1 MRLGIMGG
9 TFDPI
14 HYGHLVVA
22 QSSYHHF
29 RLDRVVFVPAG
40 QPPHKLG
47 RRVTPARQ
55 RFLMVALA
63 TMSNPAFD
71 VSDLEV
77 ERPGPSYT
85 IDTLRA
91 FRKEVGPDG
100 ELYFITGADATLE
113 ILDWKDPEE
122 LLRLACFV
130 AATRPGYPGTELEEV
145 RAKLPPAAAARIVS
159 IEIPALA
166 ISSTEIRRRVAE
178 GAPIKYLLPEPVEQ
192 YIMKNRLYAGRAQPE
207 EARPDRVEEGSR

>member
-1 MRLGIMGG
+1 MGG

-14 HYGHLVVA
+14 HYGHLVAA

-29 RLDRVVFVPAG
+29 GLERVVFVPAG
-40 QPPHKLG
+40 HPPHKRG
-47 RRVTPARQ
+47 RRVTPGRQ
-55 RFLMVALA
+55 RFLMTVLA

-91 FRKEVGPDG
+91 FRRQLGPDG

-130 AATRPGYPGTELEEV
+130 AATRPGYPRSGLEKV
-145 RAKLPPAAAARIVS
+145 RAKLPPEAAERIVS

-166 ISSTEIRRRVAE
+166 ISSTEIRRRVAR

-192 YIMKNRLYAGRAQPE
+192 YIMKNRLYLDDGGE
-207 EARPDRVEEGSR
+207 GEARPEAGEGER